1 MPNGQVARS
10 LWGESGRKR
19 IILGHCEDNLT
30 SCLQLTLDNTIR
42 IAEIQYYFAI
52 TMNDDQRTVALVS
65 LLDAADAQLYESSH
79 GTLSVHK
86 YCADDN
92 LIVVDI
98 KSIRCSIALVP
109 FPPPDNPTD
118 ADRNLFF
125 MFDDLGFDV
134 AEMDVDAEVDANDAD
149 DAAVSNN
156 DNMTTNVS

>member
-1 MPNGQVARS
+1 
-10 LWGESGRKR
+10 
-19 IILGHCEDNLT
+19 
-30 SCLQLTLDNTIR
+30 
-42 IAEIQYYFAI
+42 
-52 TMNDDQRTVALVS
+52 MNDDQRKVALVS

-86 YCADDN
+86 YHGDDN

-98 KSIRCSIALVP
+98 KSIRSSIALVP

-125 MFDDLGFDV
+125 MFDNLGFDV

-156 DNMTTNVS
+156 DNIYQC